1 VISMDRCARPS
12 HERRIRRS
20 TNSPT
25 VSLLTTLAASTAHA
39 TPELLIGSRR
49 LGFPSVLALGSARV
63 GGGIRWDPVK
73 LRGPSIWA
81 EDLGKLGNSSP
92 EFFFA
97 AAPWAEGLC
106 GCNLGEHPS
115 IELAFTSASSVA
127 SRC

>member
-1 VISMDRCARPS
+1 
-12 HERRIRRS
+12 
-20 TNSPT
+20 
-25 VSLLTTLAASTAHA
+25 
-39 TPELLIGSRR
+39 
-49 LGFPSVLALGSARV
+49 VLALGSARV
-63 GGGIRWDPVK
+63 GGGIRRDPVK

-81 EDLGKLGNSSP
+81 EDLGKLRNSLL

-115 IELAFTSASSVA
+115 IELAFASASSVA